1 MAIFKKKNVP
11 NKNERFENKKDLQ
24 KLSIFVTIVGTGLA
38 ETITKIFKNYGAS
51 AQFIQR
57 GQGTATKQIREIF
70 GIEDTSKDIVISIIK
85 QSIIPDIKVELEAF
99 FAANKK
105 NKGIGFSIPMTSITG
120 VTVYKFLTNTL

>member
-1 MAIFKKKNVP
+1 MAIFKKKPVVG
-11 NKNERFENKKDLQ
+11 KNDPFEKRKDIQ

-38 ETITKIFKNYGAS
+38 ETITKLFKNYGAS

-57 GQGTATKQIREIF
+57 GEGTATKQIREIF
-70 GIEDTSKDIVISIIK
+70 GIEDTSKDIIISIIK
-85 QSIIPDIKVELEAF
+85 QSSIQDIKTELEAF

-105 NKGIGFSIPMTSITG
+105 NRGIGFSIPMTSVAG

>member
-1 MAIFKKKNVP
+1 MAIFKKKSVVG
-11 NKNERFENKKDLQ
+11 KNDPFEKRKDIQ

-38 ETITKIFKNYGAS
+38 ETITKLFKNYGAS

-57 GQGTATKQIREIF
+57 GEGTATKQIREIF
-70 GIEDTSKDIVISIIK
+70 GIEDTSKDIIISIIK
-85 QSIIPDIKVELEAF
+85 QSSIQDIKTELEAF

-105 NKGIGFSIPMTSITG
+105 NRGIGFSIPMTSVAG